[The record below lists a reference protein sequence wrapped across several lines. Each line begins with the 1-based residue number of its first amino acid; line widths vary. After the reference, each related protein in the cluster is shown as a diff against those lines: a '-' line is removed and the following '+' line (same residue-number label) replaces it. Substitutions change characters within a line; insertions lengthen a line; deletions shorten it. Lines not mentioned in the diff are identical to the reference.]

1 MPGWK
6 FETYQLSGEGSTLF
20 CPSLGQ
26 AAFVTVLDQNTVA
39 LAHDKIMAV
48 LDGKDADEITEPQ
61 TQANDEAAVYPE
73 NQAGYDFY
81 DNEELTAAVWILM
94 MNLSGILRIRMIQ
107 KPILVLFR
115 MNIRVTIPIRIQKAE
130 LCQ

>member
-1 MPGWK
+1 M
-6 FETYQLSGEGSTLF
+6 
-20 CPSLGQ
+20 
-26 AAFVTVLDQNTVA
+26 TVLDQNTVA